1 LPHVDQAKATRRLA
15 PALHAATQPHSVA
28 VIDIGS
34 NSLRLVVYDAPRRA
48 AHTLLNE
55 KVMCGLGR
63 GLERTGKLNAEGV
76 ALATENLQRFVA
88 LARAA
93 GAARIDVLATA
104 AVRDAEDGAV
114 FVNDVEKRFAIRV
127 RVLPGSEEGRLSALG
142 VLSGIPD
149 ATGLVGDLGGGSI
162 ELAAIGNGKV
172 GSVATLPIGPL
183 RLVEEANDEKDLKEI
198 IDRHL
203 ESVTWLGKIEQ
214 PRFYAVGGA
223 WRAIARIHME
233 QQRYPLHIIQAYTLP
248 RNEAQNFL
256 DVMARQSRKSLE
268 KISTIS
274 RKRLEVVPLAARI
287 LARILRRIG
296 AKELVFS
303 ATGLREGHLY
313 SIMDSAQQRVDPLL
327 AACAK
332 EARDNP
338 RFGEDAE
345 ALVAWSTPLFPKE
358 PARWLRLRRAAALL
372 GDIAWQDHPD
382 YRADQA
388 LRHALYM
395 PVGGLD
401 HVERAFL
408 AAALSARYGGNASP
422 DTVPPF
428 RLLDDETRDTARAAG
443 LALRLAYT
451 LTGGVPGLLEG
462 SALKLTEGKLTLSL
476 VSDHS
481 LLAGEAVQRRLDAL
495 ARVLGKTSEL
505 RRT

>member
-1 LPHVDQAKATRRLA
+1 MSRRLA
-15 PALHAATQPHSVA
+15 PALHGAAQPHSVA

-34 NSLRLVVYDAPRRA
+34 NSLRLVLYDAPRRA

-76 ALATENLQRFVA
+76 ELATENLQRFVA

-104 AVRDAEDGAV
+104 AVRDAEDGAD
-114 FVNDVEKRFAIRV
+114 FVNDIEKRLAIRV
-127 RVLPGSEEGRLSALG
+127 RVLPGAEEGRLSALG
-142 VLSGIPD
+142 VLSGIPE
-149 ATGLVGDLGGGSI
+149 AAGLVGDLGGGSI
-162 ELAAIGNGKV
+162 ELAAIGNGRV

-183 RLVEEANDEKDLKEI
+183 RLVEEAEDEKELKEI
-198 IDRHL
+198 IDHHL
-203 ESVTWLGKIEQ
+203 ESVGWLGKIEE

-233 QQRYPLHIIQAYTLP
+233 QQRYPLHIIQGYTLP
-248 RNEAQNFL
+248 RAEAQSFL

-268 KISTIS
+268 KITTIS

-287 LARILRRIG
+287 IARILRRIG

-313 SIMDSAQQRVDPLL
+313 SVMDAAQQRIDPLL

-345 ALVAWSTPLFPKE
+345 SLVGWSTPLFPKE
-358 PARWLRLRRAAALL
+358 SARWLRLRRAAALL
-372 GDIAWQDHPD
+372 GDIAWRDHPD

-401 HVERAFL
+401 HVERVFL

-422 DTVPPF
+422 ETVPPL
-428 RLLDDETRDTARAAG
+428 RLLDDESRDAARAVG

-462 SALKLTEGKLTLSL
+462 SALKLTESKLTLSL
-476 VSDHS
+476 ISDHS

-495 ARVLGKTSEL
+495 ARVLGKTAEL

>member
-1 LPHVDQAKATRRLA
+1 MTRRLA
-15 PALHAATQPHSVA
+15 SAVEASTQPYSVA

-63 GLERTGKLNAEGV
+63 GLERSGRLSADGV
-76 ALATENLQRFVA
+76 ALAKANLQRFVA

-104 AVRDAEDGAV
+104 AVRDAEDGAA
-114 FVNDVEKRFAIRV
+114 FVNDIEKRLGIRV
-127 RVLPGSEEGRLSALG
+127 RVLPGAEEGRLSALG
-142 VLSGIPD
+142 VLAGIPG
-149 ATGLVGDLGGGSI
+149 AAGVVGDLGGGSI
-162 ELAAIGNGKV
+162 ELAAVGSGKV

-183 RLVEEANDEKDLKEI
+183 RLVEEADGDKEAKDI

-203 ESVTWLGKIEQ
+203 QSVAWLDRDVE

-233 QQRYPLHIIQAYTLP
+233 QHGYPLHIIQGYRLA
-248 RNEAQNFL
+248 RDDAQNFL
-256 DVMARQSRKSLE
+256 DLMARQSRKSLE

-287 LARILRRIG
+287 LARILRRID
-296 AKELVFS
+296 AKEVVFS

-313 SIMDSAQQRVDPLL
+313 SLMDAAQQRIDPLL
-327 AACAK
+327 AACAG
-332 EARDNP
+332 EARANP

-345 ALVAWSTPLFPKE
+345 ALIAWSAPLFPKE
-358 PARWLRLRRAAALL
+358 TPERLRLRRAASLL
-372 GDIAWQDHPD
+372 GDIAWRAHPD
-382 YRADQA
+382 YRAEQA

-401 HVERAFL
+401 HGERAFL
-408 AAALSARYGGNASP
+408 AASLAARYGGSVLI
-422 DTVPPF
+422 DSVPSM
-428 RLLDDETRDTARAAG
+428 RLLDAGERDAARASG

-462 SALKLTEGKLTLSL
+462 SALKLGDSKLVLTLE
-476 VSDHS
+476 SDNA

-495 ARVLGKTSEL
+495 GKALGRATELKRV
-505 RRT
+505 

>member
-1 LPHVDQAKATRRLA
+1 MTRRLA
-15 PALHAATQPHSVA
+15 STPHMAAQPDSVA

-34 NSLRLVVYDAPRRA
+34 NSLRLVLYDAPRRA

-63 GLERTGKLNAEGV
+63 GLERTGKLNGEGV
-76 ALATENLQRFVA
+76 TLAIDNLQRFVA

-104 AVRDAEDGAV
+104 AVRDAEDGAD
-114 FVNDVEKRFAIRV
+114 FVNEIEKRFTIRV
-127 RVLPGSEEGRLSALG
+127 RVLPGAEEGRLSALG

-149 ATGLVGDLGGGSI
+149 AAGIVGDLGGGSI
-162 ELAAIGNGKV
+162 ELATIGNGRV

-183 RLVEEANDEKDLKEI
+183 RLVEEADDEKELKEI

-203 ESVTWLGKIEQ
+203 ESVSWLGRAEQ
-214 PRFYAVGGA
+214 PTFYAVGGA

-233 QQRYPLHIIQAYTLP
+233 QHDYPLHIIQAYVLP
-248 RNEAQNFL
+248 RGEALSFL
-256 DVMARQSRKSLE
+256 DLMARQSRKSLE

-287 LARILRRIG
+287 LARILRRTG

-303 ATGLREGHLY
+303 AAGLREGHLY
-313 SIMDSAQQRVDPLL
+313 SIMDSVQQRTDPLL

-332 EARDNP
+332 EARTNP

-372 GDIAWQDHPD
+372 GDIAWRHHPD
-382 YRADQA
+382 YRAEQA
-388 LRHALYM
+388 MHHALYM

-401 HVERAFL
+401 HVERSFL
-408 AAALSARYGGNASP
+408 AAALSARYGGSASP
-422 DTVPPF
+422 ESVPQL
-428 RLLDDETRDTARAAG
+428 RLLDDEARDTARAAG

-462 SALKLTEGKLTLSL
+462 SVLKLTDGKLVLTLL
-476 VSDHS
+476 SDHA
-481 LLAGEAVQRRLDAL
+481 LLAGEAVQRRLDVL
-495 ARVLGKTSEL
+495 ARALGKTAEL
-505 RRT
+505 RRA

>member
-1 LPHVDQAKATRRLA
+1 MTNSRPA
-15 PALHAATQPHSVA
+15 PAIEATTQPDCVA

-48 AHTLLNE
+48 ARTLLNE

-63 GLERTGKLNAEGV
+63 GLEKTDRLNADGV
-76 ALATENLQRFVA
+76 ALAKINLQRFIA

-93 GAARIDVLATA
+93 GASRIDVLATA
-104 AVRDAEDGAV
+104 AVRDAEDGAE
-114 FVNDVEKRFAIRV
+114 FVNDIEKRFSIRV
-127 RVLPGSEEGRLSALG
+127 RVLPGAEEGRLSALG
-142 VLSGIPD
+142 VLAGIPD
-149 ATGLVGDLGGGSI
+149 ASGVVGDLGGGSV
-162 ELAAIGNGKV
+162 ELAAVGNGKV
-172 GSVATLPIGPL
+172 GNVSTLPIGPL
-183 RLVEEANDEKDLKEI
+183 RLMEEADNERALKDA

-203 ESVTWLGKIEQ
+203 ESASWLGRLED

-233 QQRYPLHIIQAYTLP
+233 QHNYPLHIIQSYTLV
-248 RNEAQNFL
+248 RTEAQNFL
-256 DVMARQSRKSLE
+256 EIMARQSRKSLE

-303 ATGLREGHLY
+303 AAGLREGHLY
-313 SIMDSAQQRVDPLL
+313 SVMDAAQQRIDPLL

-332 EARDNP
+332 EARANP

-345 ALVAWSTPLFPKE
+345 SLVGWSTPLFPKE

-372 GDIAWQDHPD
+372 GDIAWRDHPD

-401 HVERAFL
+401 HVERVFL
-408 AAALSARYGGNASP
+408 AAALSARYGGSASTE
-422 DTVPPF
+422 TVPPL
-428 RLLDDETRDTARAAG
+428 RLLHDEVREMARAVG

-462 SALKLTEGKLTLSL
+462 SALKLTDGKLTLSL
-476 VSDHS
+476 MSDHA

-495 ARVLGKTSEL
+495 ARVLGKTAEL